1 MLNAIQQ
8 YPDRLKGIAVVQH
21 TTTFN
26 ELVNLKA
33 QGIVGVRL
41 NLFGLNPPALNTP
54 DWQKFLRNVESLN
67 WQVELHAPPK
77 YLVQLLP
84 QLGDYSFDV
93 VIDHFGRVD
102 PVKGLKIR
110 IIRSF

>member
-21 TTTFN
+21 TTTFD

-54 DWQKFLRNVESLN
+54 DWQNFYEMWKTSTGKLSYTTEISGSAF
-67 WQVELHAPPK
+67 ATIK
-77 YLVQLLP
+77 
-84 QLGDYSFDV
+84 
-93 VIDHFGRVD
+93 
-102 PVKGLKIR
+102 
-110 IIRSF
+110 

>member
-21 TTTFN
+21 TTTFS

-41 NLFGLNPPALNTP
+41 NLFGLNPPVLNTP
-54 DWQKFLRNVESLN
+54 DWQNFTKCG
-67 WQVELHAPPK
+67 K
-77 YLVQLLP
+77 P
-84 QLGDYSFDV
+84 QLAS
-93 VIDHFGRVD
+93 
-102 PVKGLKIR
+102 
-110 IIRSF
+110 